1 VGLQVQVQQH
11 QPQGGIAVL
20 FLNILFIR
28 AIHSSRN

>member
-20 FLNILFIR
+20 FLNIFIYP
-28 AIHSSRN
+28 SDSQQ